1 MKKLFLTS
9 VACKVLDK
17 FVDLLDCPPSDLIV
31 AFVPTAADVYENKSF
46 VDDDR
51 NKLSELGFKILDI
64 NITGKTEEILQEQMK
79 DVDIIFVAGGNT
91 FYLLENTLV
100 SGFDK
105 IVKQLVENGKYYI
118 GSSAG
123 SVLAGLSVE
132 PVKLLDNPSKAQNL
146 KSFDGLK
153 LIDKIILPHYGNE
166 KYQDKMNQI
175 LNDYADVKDKI
186 IKLTDNQAAVINDED
201 VKIISSDD

>member
-9 VACKVLDK
+9 VACNVLDK
-17 FVDLLDCPPSDLIV
+17 FIELLDCPPADLTV
-31 AFVPTAADVYENKSF
+31 AFIPTAADVYENKSF

-64 NITGKTEEILQEQMK
+64 NITGKTEKILQEQMK

-91 FYLLENTLV
+91 FYLLEKTLA

-123 SVLAGLSVE
+123 SVLAGLTIE
-132 PVKLLDNPSKAQNL
+132 PVKLLDDPSKAQNL

-175 LNDYADVKDKI
+175 LKDYSDVKDNI

-201 VKIISSDD
+201 IKIISSND